1 MSSTMSRRGLLRG
14 AAGLFG
20 ALSVSTI
27 LAACGST
34 APAAPAATSKPA
46 ESKPATAAS
55 PAAPA
60 AQPAATTAA
69 SPVAGASPAAGASP
83 SPVASGAA
91 SAPVASKNFGNV
103 QLRMHLRTGPEEDTM
118 KAVLPKFKD
127 DTGIDV
133 KVETFAT
140 ADYFVK
146 VQTLLAGGT
155 AGDVM
160 WSIYRN
166 TPRWGVNKVIT
177 QLDDLAKK
185 DNFDFSRYWPTA
197 VDACRYKGALYALP
211 FKLHPGPAAVYYDVQ
226 QVTEG
231 GVTVPDKG
239 FATWDDLIASAK
251 KLTKDGRWGFQM
263 ALTTDTTN
271 TLQTVTMY
279 LRSWGSDLYS
289 EDGKTNLLNDQKSK
303 DAITFMY
310 DLINTQK
317 VVPSARDFTTA
328 GEDLFIAG
336 RTSMLQAASSTKSV
350 PTKIGGKFD
359 VKNAVL
365 PPGPGGL
372 GTIAVTDHVVMNA
385 KTTNPDASWELLKLL
400 TSKDVGIR
408 LGGGTGGTN
417 SGTTGAMIEVFN
429 DPSIMANPLHPIFV
443 DLVKN
448 AVPPRLPANLR
459 EEEVATALH
468 QTLQPI
474 FLGERKPDDAFFTE
488 LNGAVQR
495 VLDQPPA

>member
-118 KAVLPKFKD
+118 KAMLPKFKD

-133 KVETFAT
+133 KVETFPT
-140 ADYFVK
+140 DDYFVK
-146 VQTLLAGGT
+146 MQTLMAGGT

-185 DNFDFSRYWPTA
+185 DNFDLLQVLADGRG
-197 VDACRYKGALYALP
+197 CLQLQGRRLCALP
-211 FKLHPGPAAVYYDVQ
+211 FKTTPWPGCRLLQCPADA
-226 QVTEG
+226 
-231 GVTVPDKG
+231 
-239 FATWDDLIASAK
+239 
-251 KLTKDGRWGFQM
+251 
-263 ALTTDTTN
+263 
-271 TLQTVTMY
+271 
-279 LRSWGSDLYS
+279 RSRRHRAGQGSS
-289 EDGKTNLLNDQKSK
+289 R
-303 DAITFMY
+303 
-310 DLINTQK
+310 
-317 VVPSARDFTTA
+317 P
-328 GEDLFIAG
+328 
-336 RTSMLQAASSTKSV
+336 
-350 PTKIGGKFD
+350 
-359 VKNAVL
+359 
-365 PPGPGGL
+365 
-372 GTIAVTDHVVMNA
+372 
-385 KTTNPDASWELLKLL
+385 
-400 TSKDVGIR
+400 
-408 LGGGTGGTN
+408 
-417 SGTTGAMIEVFN
+417 GTT
-429 DPSIMANPLHPIFV
+429 
-443 DLVKN
+443 
-448 AVPPRLPANLR
+448 
-459 EEEVATALH
+459 
-468 QTLQPI
+468 
-474 FLGERKPDDAFFTE
+474 
-488 LNGAVQR
+488 
-495 VLDQPPA
+495 